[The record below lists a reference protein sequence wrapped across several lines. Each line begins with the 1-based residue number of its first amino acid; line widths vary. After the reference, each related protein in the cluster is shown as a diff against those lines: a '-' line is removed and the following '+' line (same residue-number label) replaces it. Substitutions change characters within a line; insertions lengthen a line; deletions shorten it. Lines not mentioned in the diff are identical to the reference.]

1 MTSDASNEFEVT
13 YIKISLD
20 GNEILE
26 IDKYNYICKING
38 KDYLKD
44 IRQVLGLA

>member
-1 MTSDASNEFEVT
+1 MSEFVTLTIDGKEV
-13 YIKISLD
+13 
-20 GNEILE
+20 LE

-44 IRQVLGLA
+44 VRTALGL